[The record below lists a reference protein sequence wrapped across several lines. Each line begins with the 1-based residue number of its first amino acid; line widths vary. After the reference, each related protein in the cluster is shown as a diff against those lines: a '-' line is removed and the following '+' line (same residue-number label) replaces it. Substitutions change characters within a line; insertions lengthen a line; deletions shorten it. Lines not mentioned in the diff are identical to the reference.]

1 MNRLYPE
8 YEHHGIYDEYQ
19 TEEKSYYRIAWFG
32 DIVAGHFEYMDKT
45 GSYKCQYKELRILFL
60 PDSVHVMIPL
70 YTQYSLFSLIMPEI
84 GEIFN
89 NKSEVC
95 KVFYRINYTI
105 YFLPVFQ
112 PKFTKTAVHAKI
124 YEQKRR

>member
-8 YEHHGIYDEYQ
+8 YEHHGIYDKYQ
-19 TEEKSYYRIAWFG
+19 AEEKRYCRIAWIR
-32 DIVAGHFEYMDKT
+32 DIVACHFEYMDKT

-89 NKSEVC
+89 NLSDQHQKNSGFTLVELIV
-95 KVFYRINYTI
+95 VPVILAILVAMTI
-105 YFLPVFQ
+105 
-112 PKFTKTAVHAKI
+112 K
-124 YEQKRR
+124 